1 MKRVSYNSKR
11 IGVALMV
18 AFLCLQESILVATV
32 DDSAPSKICIRE
44 KGSNICLA
52 ENSRIGL
59 DPDPTPI
66 TYFPNPQNIIF
77 ECVANEV
84 VVKPKF
90 NWYIEGI

>member
-1 MKRVSYNSKR
+1 MNRVSYHLKR
-11 IGVALMV
+11 LCVALMV
-18 AFLCLQESILVATV
+18 TILYLETACC
-32 DDSAPSKICIRE
+32 SKAPTNICIRKKE
-44 KGSNICLA
+44 GNICLA

-66 TYFPNPQNIIF
+66 TYFPNPQTIVF

-84 VVKPKF
+84 IVKPKF